1 MSAAASA
8 IEPSAAPTS
17 NGWGEWG
24 GVLVRTRL
32 SPPIRAAGTVYR
44 HRLERYGEEFRLSL
58 LTVVK
63 APAGYG
69 KSSLLGQW
77 FDQFRQ
83 SDAAVGWLS
92 LDPSP
97 DDLMGFIQ
105 HLVGALQ
112 ISRPEFGRQ
121 LDLLFGSAARPS
133 VAGVT
138 STLMNA
144 LGALAEDVFLFIDD
158 FHLAVD
164 ADVVAA
170 VQAMI
175 ERPAANLHIII
186 SSRHSLPFSLSR
198 YRAKGVVVEIDSG
211 QLRFDNQEAAEFLRT
226 AGHGNLSLTEIDT
239 LVSRTEGWPAGI
251 QLAAILLAQDPDR
264 SALFSLLAGRH
275 SHLSEYLTDDVI
287 DRLPAATVEFL
298 STTSILSRLCPDLC
312 DAVTGRADARA
323 QLDELE
329 RQSLFLSSLD
339 ADRTWYRYHHLFAS
353 VLQRRLSE
361 QPASQLSGL
370 HRRASDWFSRNGLV
384 DEAFSHAIDA
394 GDMDRAAAILD
405 EACDRLLYN
414 GRLSTVLR
422 WADRLPTASLRPYP
436 RVRLQAAFSLILA
449 WRFSDAARII
459 AEVESDLAAS
469 EARSQAGGGAETP
482 SHQGG
487 GLDIRHIVF
496 HRKLMLY
503 HFMDDTPNTERLIND
518 TIKDFPDIDPYLRGN
533 LETCLIYARREKY
546 RLNNIERMDVHARDY
561 YEKAGSL
568 FVAVWHEAVLG
579 PTYYLSGDVVMA
591 QRSLETAMHTAERI
605 DGQIS
610 PLVAMPALL
619 LAELHYERNECARA
633 TELIRTYGSEAEK
646 QGFVDHL
653 VAYYVTRARLA
664 MSQHDE
670 EAASAALH
678 EGHLSAARHG
688 FARLENFVI
697 HEEMRRAI
705 ADANLDAVRR
715 LKDGLAQGDLDPA
728 LNPGPHSTTRD
739 EPVAIAWS
747 RANCALGDFAE
758 ATRVLKRWIAFTG
771 NRGALK
777 SEVRLLIV
785 LAGVLAHDRREGEAL
800 RCIREAVKKA
810 ARPRFIRSFID
821 EGQIVEALLAKLFT
835 GADAALGPT
844 TAFGLE
850 LIRIFAADDGEVG
863 DTPTSTY
870 APSPANEMTLPEPL
884 NARETE
890 VIKLVS
896 LGLSNREIGI
906 RLGLTE
912 GSVKW
917 YLQGI
922 FTKLNVRRRSVA
934 VLKAR
939 KFGLV

>member
-1 MSAAASA
+1 MTAAALA
-8 IEPSAAPTS
+8 IETPAATTAT
-17 NGWGEWG
+17 GWGDG
-24 GVLVRTRL
+24 RGVLVRTRL

-44 HRLERYGEEFRLSL
+44 HRLDRYGEEFRRRA

-83 SDAAVGWLS
+83 DDAAAAWLS

-112 ISRPEFGRQ
+112 VARPEFGRR

-138 STLMNA
+138 ATVMNA
-144 LGALAEDVFLFIDD
+144 LGALSEEVFLFIDD
-158 FHLAVD
+158 FHLAAD

-170 VQAMI
+170 VKAML
-175 ERPAANLHIII
+175 ERPAANVHVII
-186 SSRHSLPFSLSR
+186 SSRHSLPFPLSR
-198 YRAKGVVVEIDSG
+198 HRAKGAVVEIDSG

-251 QLAAILLAQDPDR
+251 QLAAILLAQDPDHN
-264 SALFSLLAGRH
+264 ALFSLLTGRH
-275 SHLSEYLTDDVI
+275 RHLSEYLTDDVI
-287 DRLPAATVEFL
+287 DRLPAATVDFL
-298 STTSILSRLCPDLC
+298 SKTSILSRLCPDLC
-312 DAVTGRADARA
+312 DAVTGLNDARA

-339 ADRTWYRYHHLFAS
+339 AERTWYRYHHLFAS
-353 VLQRRLSE
+353 VLHRRLLE
-361 QPASQLSGL
+361 QQPSQAPLL
-370 HRRASDWFSRNGLV
+370 HRRACDWFSRNGLV
-384 DEAFSHAIDA
+384 DEAFGHAIEA

-422 WADRLPTASLRPYP
+422 WADRLPPAALRPYP

-449 WRFSDAARII
+449 WRFSAAARII
-459 AEVESDLAAS
+459 AEVESDLAAGD
-469 EARSQAGGGAETP
+469 AGVGTDGGSPTQP
-482 SHQGG
+482 RHDG
-487 GLDIRHIVF
+487 GLDIRHIVS

-518 TIKDFPDIDPYLRGN
+518 TINDFPDVDPYLRGN

-546 RLNNIERMDVHARDY
+546 RLNNVERMDVHARDY

-579 PTYYLSGDVVMA
+579 PTYYLSGDVQMA
-591 QRSLETAMHTAERI
+591 QRSLETAMRTAERI
-605 DGQIS
+605 DGEIS

-619 LAELHYERNECARA
+619 LADIHYERNECARA
-633 TELIRTYGSEAEK
+633 AELIRTYGPEAEK

-664 MSQHDE
+664 MSQGDE
-670 EAASAALH
+670 EAASAAIR

-688 FARLENFVI
+688 FARLENFVL

-705 ADANLDAVRR
+705 ADANLEAVRR
-715 LKDGLAQGDLDPA
+715 LKESLAQGDLDRA

-739 EPVAIAWS
+739 EPLAIAWS
-747 RANCALGDFAE
+747 RANCALGEFAE
-758 ATRVLKRWIAFTG
+758 ATRVLRRWIAFTSS
-771 NRGALK
+771 RGALK

-785 LAGVLAHDRREGEAL
+785 LAVVLAHDRREGESL

-810 ARPRFIRSFID
+810 ARPRFIRSFVD
-821 EGQIVEALLAKLFT
+821 EGQIVEAMLAKLFS
-835 GADAALGPT
+835 GADAVLGPT

-850 LIRIFAADDGEVG
+850 LIRVFAGRDGEAG
-863 DTPTSTY
+863 EEPTPTD
-870 APSPANEMTLPEPL
+870 APSPAKEMTLPEPL
-884 NARETE
+884 NAREIE
-890 VIKLVS
+890 VVKLVS
-896 LGLSNREIGI
+896 LGLSNREIGS

-939 KFGLV
+939 KFGVV

>member
-1 MSAAASA
+1 MTSAALAIETPAAAASN
-8 IEPSAAPTS
+8 S
-17 NGWGEWG
+17 WGDGG

-32 SPPIRAAGTVYR
+32 SPPVRAAGTVYR
-44 HRLERYGEEFRLSL
+44 HRLDRYGEEFRSRM

-83 SDAAVGWLS
+83 NDAAAGWLS

-105 HLVGALQ
+105 HLIGALQ
-112 ISRPEFGRQ
+112 VARPEFGRR

-138 STLMNA
+138 ATLMNA
-144 LGALAEDVFLFIDD
+144 LGGLGENVFLFIDD
-158 FHLAVD
+158 FHLAID

-170 VQAMI
+170 VKAML
-175 ERPAANLHIII
+175 ERPAANMHVII

-198 YRAKGVVVEIDSG
+198 HRAKGAVVEIDCG
-211 QLRFDNQEAAEFLRT
+211 QLRFDNQEAAEFLRA
-226 AGHGNLSLTEIDT
+226 AGHGDLSLTEIDT

-264 SALFSLLAGRH
+264 NALFSLLAGRH
-275 SHLSEYLTDDVI
+275 RHLSEYLTDDVI

-298 STTSILSRLCPDLC
+298 SKTSILSRLCPDLC
-312 DAVTGRADARA
+312 NAVTGLTDARA

-339 ADRTWYRYHHLFAS
+339 AERTWYRYHHLFAS
-353 VLQRRLSE
+353 VLHRRLSE
-361 QPASQLSGL
+361 QQPSQAPLL

-384 DEAFSHAIDA
+384 DEAFGHAIEA

-422 WADRLPTASLRPYP
+422 WAERLPPASLRPYP

-449 WRFSDAARII
+449 WRFSAAARII
-459 AEVESDLAAS
+459 AEVEADLAAS
-469 EARSQAGGGAETP
+469 DGRVKGDGGSETQP
-482 SHQGG
+482 HHDG
-487 GLDIRHIVF
+487 GLDIRHIVL

-503 HFMDDTPNTERLIND
+503 HLMDDTPNTERLIND
-518 TIKDFPDIDPYLRGN
+518 AINDFPDIDPYLRGN

-546 RLNNIERMDVHARDY
+546 RLNNVERMDVHARDY

-568 FVAVWHEAVLG
+568 FVTVWHEAVLG
-579 PTYYLSGDVVMA
+579 PTYYLSGDVQMA
-591 QRSLETAMHTAERI
+591 QRSLETAMRTAERI
-605 DGQIS
+605 DGEIS

-619 LAELHYERNECARA
+619 LADIHYERNECARA
-633 TELIRTYGSEAEK
+633 AELIRTYGSEAEK

-664 MSQHDE
+664 LSQHDE
-670 EAASAALH
+670 DAASAAIR

-688 FARLENFVI
+688 FARLENFVL

-705 ADANLDAVRR
+705 ADADLDAVRR
-715 LKDGLAQGDLDPA
+715 LKEGLAQGDLDRA
-728 LNPGPHSTTRD
+728 LTPGPHTTTRD
-739 EPVAIAWS
+739 EPLAIAWS
-747 RANCALGDFAE
+747 RANCTLGEFAE
-758 ATRVLKRWIAFTG
+758 ATRVLRRWIAFTCS
-771 NRGALK
+771 RGALK

-785 LAGVLAHDRREGEAL
+785 LAMTLAHDRREGEAL
-800 RCIREAVKKA
+800 RCLREAVKKA

-821 EGQIVEALLAKLFT
+821 EGQIVEALLVKLFA
-835 GADAALGPT
+835 GADAVLGPT

-850 LIRIFAADDGEVG
+850 LIRIFAADDGGTDEE
-863 DTPTSTY
+863 PISPN
-870 APSPANEMTLPEPL
+870 AASPASDMTLPESL

-890 VIKLVS
+890 VVKLVS
-896 LGLSNREIGI
+896 LGLSNREIGG